1 MDDAIPSTDDIPTER
16 GSVMKTPTRIIC
28 MAMAAFFAFAAS
40 AQAADQWYT
49 STTQLGTFTTIPVGT
64 SKAISGTSGVST
76 FAVPA
81 LGFTT
86 ECKKDSFTGSIQNV
100 ATPVTVE
107 AHITT
112 KLTFEECQIKGV
124 STSVCQVRS
133 VGNPNGKVTTVEL
146 TGKINTSTGANKPH
160 VLFSPKSGSVIYE
173 KEILGE
179 ECAFLQASPVKT
191 TGALEGSLSPQGN
204 VATQK
209 AVLPFPSPALSGSTL
224 NYGGNSA
231 TFVGTETAEL
241 ESKEWVNLK

>member
-1 MDDAIPSTDDIPTER
+1 
-16 GSVMKTPTRIIC
+16 MKTRTKRIC
-28 MAMAAFFAFAAS
+28 MALAAFFAFSAIAAS

-64 SKAISGTSGVST
+64 SKPISGTSGVST

-81 LGFTT
+81 LGITT

-100 ATPVTVE
+100 ATPTTVE

-146 TGKINTSTGANKPH
+146 TGQINTSTGANKPH
-160 VLFSPKSGSVIYE
+160 VLFAPKTGSVIYE

-179 ECAFLQASPVKT
+179 ECPFFEVAPVKT
-191 TGALEGSLSPQGN
+191 TGALEGSLSPEGN
-204 VATQK
+204 VAAQK
-209 AVLPFPSPALSGSTL
+209 AVLTFPSPALSGSTL
-224 NYGGNSA
+224 KYGANAA
-231 TFVGTETAEL
+231 TFVSTETAEL
-241 ESKEWVNLK
+241 TSKEWIMLK